1 MLKKRYLILGI
12 MIIVISSMQ
21 AQKAHLEWPFELEKE
36 LNKTSSKP
44 VYKND
49 FIDFQEPSCQSNS
62 ERFFTLK
69 HSANPQ
75 KIKYIFIGRV
85 ATCRTGGCDEQFDK
99 TEPLGFEYFDYYM
112 FFDSLGA
119 VKRIK
124 IYNYQ
129 ASHGYEI
136 TAARWLKQFIGYIGK
151 TALRPGKEV
160 DAIAGATI
168 SVHAMTKEIEMRVK
182 CLGNVL
188 KNR

>member
-1 MLKKRYLILGI
+1 MLKKRYLILGL

-62 ERFFTLK
+62 ERFYTLK

-85 ATCRTGGCDEQFDK
+85 ATCRTGGCNERFDK

-129 ASHGYEI
+129 ASQGYEI

-151 TALRPGKEV
+151 TELRPGKEV

-182 CLGNVL
+182 CLSNVL